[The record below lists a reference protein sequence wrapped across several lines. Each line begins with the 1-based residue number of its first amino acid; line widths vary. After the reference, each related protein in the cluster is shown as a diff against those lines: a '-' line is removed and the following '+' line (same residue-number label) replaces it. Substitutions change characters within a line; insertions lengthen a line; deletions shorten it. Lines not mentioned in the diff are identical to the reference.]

1 MIPVGLGGIGHRP
14 SFFHNRSQPVTG
26 VREPVGAFLSQ
37 PRCTVHYVEVKVIR
51 SERRRKT
58 VQAQVVDG
66 VLQIAIPAQ
75 MTSAEEAHWV
85 GEMQRRMARQ
95 SETDQV
101 PLSDRAARLAARFG
115 LPQPASIEWSA
126 RQRTRWGSATIGTR
140 KVRLSSRLER
150 YPRWVLD
157 YVIVHEL
164 AHLVEANH
172 SPAFWHLV
180 DRYPLTE
187 RARGYLIARGE
198 AGD

>member
-1 MIPVGLGGIGHRP
+1 MDALESAG
-14 SFFHNRSQPVTG
+14 T
-26 VREPVGAFLSQ
+26 FLSR
-37 PRCTVHYVEVKVIR
+37 PRCTVHHVEVKVIR

-66 VLQIAIPAQ
+66 VLQIAIPAR
-75 MTSAEEAHWV
+75 MTSAEEVHWV
-85 GEMQRRMARQ
+85 DEMQRRMARK
-95 SETDQV
+95 SEIDQV
-101 PLSDRAARLAARFG
+101 PLSDRAAGIAIRFG
-115 LPQPASIEWSA
+115 LPKPASIEWST
-126 RQRTRWGSATIGTR
+126 RQRTRWGSTTIGTR
-140 KVRLSSRLER
+140 EVRLSSRLER

-164 AHLVEANH
+164 SHLVEANH
-172 SPAFWHLV
+172 SPAFWQLV